1 MTRFTIER
9 LSDQLDRTAFAW
21 GADALDRYLKIQ
33 ASQDMR
39 RHFASC
45 FVVVDQTTAA
55 IAGYYTLA
63 AARLDPAEIPA
74 ELARRLPR
82 YPEIP
87 AALIGRLAVDRLYK
101 GQGLGRVMIVDAVGR
116 ALQSD
121 TAAFAV
127 IVDAKD
133 AAAAAFYRH
142 VQFEP
147 IAGNPN
153 SLFLPVSFFAK
164 LKGPT

>member
-1 MTRFTIER
+1 VTRFAIER
-9 LSDQLDRTAFAW
+9 LSGQFDRTAFAC
-21 GADALDRYLKIQ
+21 GADTLDRYLKTQ
-33 ASQDMR
+33 ASQDVR

-45 FVVVDQTTAA
+45 FVVFDQTTEA
-55 IAGYYTLA
+55 IAAYYTLA
-63 AARLDPAEIPA
+63 AARLDPTEIPA
-74 ELARRLPR
+74 ELVQRLPR
-82 YPEIP
+82 YAQIP
-87 AALIGRLAVDRLYK
+87 AALIGRLAVDRRYQ

-121 TAAFAV
+121 TAAFAIV
-127 IVDAKD
+127 VDAKD
-133 AAAAAFYRH
+133 AAAIAFYRRL
-142 VQFEP
+142 QFEP